1 MLAPGIPVPPGMPG
15 MAPGMPGMATTPQG
29 LGAMAAAAA
38 AAAGPVHPLHAPGP
52 LHVAALQAALWST
65 LQADLLYVLWALMGG
80 KTKQEAQKTLVK
92 LGLVEV
98 LQAMFERLDWRPP
111 PAPPHSAHHGAGC

>member
-1 MLAPGIPVPPGMPG
+1 MHPLQAPG
-15 MAPGMPGMATTPQG
+15 
-29 LGAMAAAAA
+29 L
-38 AAAGPVHPLHAPGP
+38 LPGP
-52 LHVAALQAALWST
+52 LHVAALQTALWST

-80 KTKQEAQKTLVK
+80 KTKQQAQRRLVK
-92 LGLVEV
+92 LGLLEV